1 MHIAYIDESGDLG
14 GARSPTRHFILC
26 AVVVR
31 HEYWAGFNE
40 ALHSMRSRLQER
52 HGLRLDA
59 EIHTAQFLGGSEL
72 HLGMEIRERFQC
84 IHHALTSVAKLT
96 GVRFARICVE
106 KNAADSTMDR
116 AWLRLLAE
124 IDQVSD
130 GETTCQARGLILLC
144 DHHNTLPY
152 RPPPSSLGAIS
163 NIGPLLE
170 LPLGRDSKDSHALQ
184 LADILVYLTRQSI
197 TPNAYFSR
205 SRGRRLLRMTEALF
219 GKPCPR
225 A

>member
-40 ALHSMRSRLQER
+40 ALQSIRSRLHER

-59 EIHTAQFLGGSEL
+59 EIHTSQFLGGSEL
-72 HLGMEIRERFQC
+72 HLGMEIKERFQC
-84 IHHALTSVAKLT
+84 MHHVLVSVASLP

-106 KNAADSTMDR
+106 KTMAHDIMDR
-116 AWLRLLAE
+116 AWFRLLSE
-124 IDQVSD
+124 INQVSD

-152 RPPPSSLGAIS
+152 RPPASSLDAIA
-163 NIGPLLE
+163 NAGPLLE

-197 TPNAYFSR
+197 TPNAYFSK